1 MLSHFLFFFLLS
13 KNSVFMFGCLCFEMV
28 MPLNSFHISII
39 TMIPTLPLFSQ
50 YSIHLCLVF
59 NVLLM
64 NRNLVKISN
73 RQDDRIVY
81 LFIFFFL
88 GNDDVW
94 NVHMLTYV
102 RMLFVYHCK
111 QCILI
116 TIFLYLAFCTL
127 LCSILC
133 SCWNNRAEN
142 QLRNGRIFFFE
153 AVSFLWGLLIHQASS
168 LPFCLMFI
176 SIFSRCCSCR

>member
-1 MLSHFLFFFLLS
+1 
-13 KNSVFMFGCLCFEMV
+13 

-88 GNDDVW
+88 GNDDV
-94 NVHMLTYV
+94 
-102 RMLFVYHCK
+102 
-111 QCILI
+111 
-116 TIFLYLAFCTL
+116 
-127 LCSILC
+127 
-133 SCWNNRAEN
+133 
-142 QLRNGRIFFFE
+142 
-153 AVSFLWGLLIHQASS
+153 
-168 LPFCLMFI
+168 
-176 SIFSRCCSCR
+176 